1 MTQSPIAAFTAI
13 GQYVT
18 HPYICATITAGHP
31 ISLKAINMK
40 HLGVREM
47 RASYDVLQ
55 ETLAQEGEVILT
67 HHGKPFA
74 RVLPYAAP
82 TTQMPDLKAF
92 RARQKR
98 QTVPTA
104 VVIRQDR
111 DAR

>member
-1 MTQSPIAAFTAI
+1 
-13 GQYVT
+13 
-18 HPYICATITAGHP
+18 
-31 ISLKAINMK
+31 MK
-40 HLGVREM
+40 HLGIREM

-82 TTQMPDLKAF
+82 EARMPDLKSF
-92 RARQKR
+92 RARQTR
-98 QTVPTA
+98 QSVPTA
-104 VVIRQDR
+104 VIIRQDR